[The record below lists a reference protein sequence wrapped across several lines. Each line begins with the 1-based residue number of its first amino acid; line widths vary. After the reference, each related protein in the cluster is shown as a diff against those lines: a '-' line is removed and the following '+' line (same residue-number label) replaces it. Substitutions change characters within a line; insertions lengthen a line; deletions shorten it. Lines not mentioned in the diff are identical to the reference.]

1 MLVLYGLIG
10 TGIVAMCLLVV
21 MFFRLPQKF

>member
-10 TGIVAMCLLVV
+10 TGIVVMCLLVV